1 MFSRRTFLKQAL
13 TTSVLVAVWPGL
25 SLARIDSDKRL
36 VVVLLR
42 GALDGLAAV
51 PPYGDSKYRSV
62 RGELA
67 LSQPGTTEGALKLD
81 GFFGLHPELK
91 QLHEWYQN
99 GDALIIHAAASPY
112 RERSHFDG
120 QNLLENGTNRPFGAS
135 SGWLNRAI
143 AAMPFDGD
151 RIRDEHGIALG
162 QNVPL
167 MLRGSEPIG
176 SWAPSMLP
184 EVSDETINR
193 IMDMYARDEFFATR
207 LANAL
212 ATEAMAPQGSGRRRM
227 GPQQIVELAEA
238 AAGFLAETN
247 GPRVAMLE
255 AGGWDTHANQ
265 GTHQGQLATRLR
277 FLNQSLAALRRG
289 LGATW
294 QDTAVVVVSEFGR
307 TVAVNGTKGTD
318 HGTAGV
324 MFVVGGAIDGGRI
337 VADWPG
343 LAAGD
348 LYQGRDLMPTTDV
361 RSIFKGM
368 LADHMGV
375 SESDLETQVFPDSR
389 KASPVPNLI
398 RST

>member
-1 MFSRRTFLKQAL
+1 M
-13 TTSVLVAVWPGL
+13 W
-25 SLARIDSDKRL
+25 
-36 VVVLLR
+36 
-42 GALDGLAAV
+42 
-51 PPYGDSKYRSV
+51 
-62 RGELA
+62 
-67 LSQPGTTEGALKLD
+67 
-81 GFFGLHPELK
+81 
-91 QLHEWYQN
+91 
-99 GDALIIHAAASPY
+99 
-112 RERSHFDG
+112 
-120 QNLLENGTNRPFGAS
+120 
-135 SGWLNRAI
+135 
-143 AAMPFDGD
+143 
-151 RIRDEHGIALG
+151 
-162 QNVPL
+162 
-167 MLRGSEPIG
+167 
-176 SWAPSMLP
+176 P

-227 GPQQIVELAEA
+227 GPQQIVALSEA
-238 AAGFLAETN
+238 AAGFLVETN

-361 RSIFKGM
+361 RSIFKGI